1 MSNTNNLTDYVLMPG
16 PDYQDMCNAI
26 REKTGIAGDIISS
39 QIGDIIRNIQ
49 GSVVLPKYTIKFY
62 NNTTLLQTNENVVYG
77 SSINYTGIEPT
88 KNGYTFD
95 RFEPSGARITGDTNC
110 YAQFI
115 ENVVEPE
122 EPTTGEW
129 VPFCTDG
136 VTWTGEEID
145 IANTGKGVRPA
156 EYIGAVVI
164 SPTNQYRFT
173 LGEDVYEGVNID
185 EYGKGIALEN
195 CPYYLK
201 TLNAPTYR
209 FNFISDAD
217 LYYTGPLKVEA
228 WTGSEPYMPEEPEV
242 VPELLSWDGVSY
254 HIEHGDYKDVYSIG
268 DEIPLDLGSEGVINM
283 QIAAFDTDTLAD
295 GSGTAA
301 ITWIAKELLKTKK
314 KWNSTYE
321 PTQSNGSYLEG
332 TGTIGGW
339 EKSLLRTYLRDN
351 IYSLIPTTAK
361 CLIRNVTKSHGAYDT
376 TGARFTQTTEENVW
390 IPNYDEVIKTDC
402 TYKALFPDNSSK
414 VKYLVSGGSAQ
425 KWWTRGAGGDSFVY
439 IITTSGA
446 GDAFGANNK
455 YGVCIAFC
463 TGVTQNA
470 DQGGGYVPTD
480 GYQAFTTDGTW
491 TGEEVTTAGATDWLS
506 SDLRWVGDTST
517 TIEEGMNILVTVNG
531 VQYNCSVT
539 SAGRP
544 KVRYVIASDGCPV
557 TIEGGCDFTAYW
569 AVFPTAGTYTLKVE
583 VPTDSQEVDCA
594 TFIPFADLTIASG
607 SLLNFQVSWG
617 ERPYEEFEGYLDGN
631 ADIAAYSYYDGR
643 ARGYVVRLT
652 NNGDADLTVSSDVTY
667 TIIITNVI
675 VE

>member
-26 REKTGIAGDIISS
+26 REKTGITGDIISS
-39 QIGDIIRNIQ
+39 QIGNIIRSIQ
-49 GSVVLPKYTIKFY
+49 GSVVLPTHTVNFY
-62 NNTTLLQTNENVVYG
+62 NDTTLLQSYANVVYG
-77 SSINYTGIEPT
+77 STVTYTGETPT
-88 KNGYTFD
+88 KAGTDTVSYTFIG
-95 RFEPSGARITGDTNC
+95 FEPSGARITGDTNC
-110 YAQFI
+110 YAQFV
-115 ENVVEPE
+115 ENVIEPDEPEVTYGWVPMAADGVSYMGETVTVAGAFVVPVLWEFVLSETNQYRATIDGTEYLFSLSEDSYYTDIGEIITLYREGNTIAVNRYMDYPSSTTMALKLESYAAVSAEE
-122 EPTTGEW
+122 EPTIGEW
-129 VPFCTDG
+129 VPFCADG
-136 VTWTGEEID
+136 TTWTGEEID

-173 LGEDVYEGVNID
+173 LGEDVYEGMNID
-185 EYGKGIALEN
+185 EYGEGITLEN
-195 CPYYLK
+195 CPYYLE

-217 LYYTGPLKVEA
+217 LYYTGPLKVES
-228 WTGSEPYMPEEPEV
+228 WTGSEPYAPEEE
-242 VPELLSWDGVSY
+242 
-254 HIEHGDYKDVYSIG
+254 
-268 DEIPLDLGSEGVINM
+268 
-283 QIAAFDTDTLAD
+283 
-295 GSGTAA
+295 
-301 ITWIAKELLKTKK
+301 
-314 KWNSTYE
+314 
-321 PTQSNGSYLEG
+321 
-332 TGTIGGW
+332 
-339 EKSLLRTYLRDN
+339 
-351 IYSLIPTTAK
+351 
-361 CLIRNVTKSHGAYDT
+361 
-376 TGARFTQTTEENVW
+376 
-390 IPNYDEVIKTDC
+390 
-402 TYKALFPDNSSK
+402 
-414 VKYLVSGGSAQ
+414 
-425 KWWTRGAGGDSFVY
+425 
-439 IITTSGA
+439 
-446 GDAFGANNK
+446 
-455 YGVCIAFC
+455 
-463 TGVTQNA
+463 
-470 DQGGGYVPTD
+470 GYVPTD

-491 TGEEVTTAGATDWLS
+491 TGEEVTTAGATDWSS

-544 KVRYVIASDGCPV
+544 KARYVIASDGCPV

-594 TFIPFADLTIASG
+594 TFIPFADLTITSG

-643 ARGYVVRLT
+643 ARGYVVRLI